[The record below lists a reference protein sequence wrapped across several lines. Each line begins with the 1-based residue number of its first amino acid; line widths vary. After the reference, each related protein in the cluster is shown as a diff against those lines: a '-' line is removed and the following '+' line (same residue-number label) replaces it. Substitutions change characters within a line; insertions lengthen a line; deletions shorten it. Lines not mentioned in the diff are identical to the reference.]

1 MQTYLGRLV
10 TNIWHATIWQPTSV
24 LSPSAPKLLFSIA
37 FCFRGLRLSN
47 LHLHWGAVPVPM
59 LQLFFAILAA
69 RCSGDDSKFS
79 CPFPIL
85 SSSVA
90 GFRAGLGFGV
100 AAVAVVAV
108 GGRKRSFALDA
119 AQHDQVDEAAIPALL
134 GQVTARRGMRRDY
147 QLLAPWC
154 PHPAPAPQDAAPH
167 DVHAPSQT
175 ADDPVCGY
183 TGTPQGITK
192 CSLPSVAEGNNTIYN
207 VKNNIRNSNSHTSYP
222 G

>member
-47 LHLHWGAVPVPM
+47 LHLHWGAVPVPV
-59 LQLFFAILAA
+59 LQLFFAVLAA

-119 AQHDQVDEAAIPALL
+119 AQHDQVDEAAIPALF

-154 PHPAPAPQDAAPH
+154 PHPAPAPPRCCAPW
-167 DVHAPSQT
+167 
-175 ADDPVCGY
+175 
-183 TGTPQGITK
+183 
-192 CSLPSVAEGNNTIYN
+192 CSCTFSDSWWPSVW
-207 VKNNIRNSNSHTSYP
+207 VHWDTSRHHQMLSSFSSR
-222 G
+222 GK